1 MGDSQQRASF
11 NRHLLHPWA
20 ELGNLG
26 HDNNRTIISH
36 GRGILRLR
44 C

>member
-26 HDNNRTIISH
+26 HDKELLLATD
-36 GRGILRLR
+36 RGLCLR